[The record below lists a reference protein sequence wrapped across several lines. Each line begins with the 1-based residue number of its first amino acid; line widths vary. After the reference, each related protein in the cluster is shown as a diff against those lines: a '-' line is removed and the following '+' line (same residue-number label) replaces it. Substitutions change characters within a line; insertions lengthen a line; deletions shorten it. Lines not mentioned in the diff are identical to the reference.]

1 MGNKETIEA
10 LSITM
15 RQGFLFFAMEKYP
28 WAMIFMARRLQS
40 EYTPDRT
47 LK

>member
-15 RQGFLFFAMEKYP
+15 RQGFLFLGWK
-28 WAMIFMARRLQS
+28 RRRAL
-40 EYTPDRT
+40 R
-47 LK
+47 L